1 MTDPRP
7 WQRVSLDEQGELL
20 PGERSSLT
28 ASIQPLEQDP
38 RRFHQERLHRTDIE
52 RHTIVLNVSSQF
64 RTEYRPD
71 VFQRIPT
78 ANRPSP
84 GIDRLQLGS
93 HPLAIGF
100 HLRRRHALP
109 RSSPIK
115 GKSQKV
121 EDSRPGMAVS
131 GSSKLDQSG
140 LLLVQRKFVP
150 RQSATKRFADS

>member
-109 RSSPIK
+109 RSS
-115 GKSQKV
+115 Q
-121 EDSRPGMAVS
+121 
-131 GSSKLDQSG
+131 
-140 LLLVQRKFVP
+140 
-150 RQSATKRFADS
+150 

>member
-1 MTDPRP
+1 MGLEQRMTDPRP

-20 PGERSSLT
+20 PGERASLT

-38 RRFHQERLHRTDIE
+38 RRFHQERLHRPDIE

-84 GIDRLQLGS
+84 GIDRRQLGS
-93 HPLAIGF
+93 HPFTIGF
-100 HLRRRHALP
+100 HLRRRHALLI
-109 RSSPIK
+109 RI
-115 GKSQKV
+115 
-121 EDSRPGMAVS
+121 
-131 GSSKLDQSG
+131 
-140 LLLVQRKFVP
+140 
-150 RQSATKRFADS
+150 T